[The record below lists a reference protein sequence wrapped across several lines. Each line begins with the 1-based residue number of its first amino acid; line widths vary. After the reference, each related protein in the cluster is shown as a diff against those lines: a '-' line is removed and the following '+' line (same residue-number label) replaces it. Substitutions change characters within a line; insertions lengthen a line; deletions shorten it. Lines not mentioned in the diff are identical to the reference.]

1 MNARDEESSSR
12 ELKIAAAIDDRTPLD
27 WENELARD
35 PTLAGLMS
43 GLRNV
48 EKIASAHAKIT
59 EELVDDFSGF
69 IGTVLLH
76 YRIVEW
82 IGSGSMGAV
91 FRAQD
96 EHLPR
101 QVAIKVVL
109 KESLADRTLGEILLR
124 EARIACSINHPNI
137 ATVLDVGENERCVFF
152 VMEFVQGRTLA
163 GLIEEH
169 PLPASVAVEYGIQIA
184 SAIQAAHD
192 AGVVHR
198 DLKSSNVCVTKGG
211 LVKVLDFGIA
221 VKASP
226 SILVDTTAAES
237 TYGPAGMTAGTIAY
251 MAPEMLRG
259 QPADKRSDIWALGVT
274 LQEILTGTRPFSGE
288 TRTEVE
294 RAILREDPAPLP
306 ASIPKPL
313 RSVIARCLKK
323 DPTHRYQHAAE
334 VRAALE
340 PIRDSPAAP
349 AARPRPWI
357 VALGLGAAA
366 IIAGLILWPPSSRP
380 PLSPHSILVFPSRNE
395 SGVAEQQFLADG
407 LTDQLINTFARLSH
421 VSVKS
426 RTTSYAVAKESKP
439 LPRLAQEHGFD
450 MMLESSV
457 TRTAD
462 RVRVNVQLV
471 DARSDRQIWAESY
484 ERPLRE
490 ILTLD
495 REIARGVTGSLKMR
509 LTDAEQAGLA
519 PAPPVDFPVYQAYV
533 LGRSLKAERRYAR
546 AIESYSRATRLD
558 STFAP
563 AYAGLADCYTEMA
576 YYRELAPA
584 EALSRAA
591 AAATR
596 ALRIDSTQGTAHLAL
611 AYVHGFQMDWKG
623 AKAELDLARED
634 EPGSPEVWYGL
645 ADYLGAHGRAGEEV
659 AAMERAVDLDPLSIR
674 YTNELGLAYLN
685 AGRVADAAAQF
696 RRVEKDGRSDEARRA
711 HAYAARCLA
720 LQGKSEEAIE
730 SLRPAAGSRATPY
743 EEEELA
749 YALSS
754 AGKKSEALRVLARLA
769 SMGRGIASP
778 LAIAAAQLAAGERE
792 PAFATLS
799 RAAADRDPRLIW
811 LGVDQ
816 RFDSIRGD
824 PRYAALMRSMGLEP
838 AA

>member
-1 MNARDEESSSR
+1 MNARDEESSRR
-12 ELKIAAAIDDRTPLD
+12 ELRIAAAIDDRTPLD
-27 WENELARD
+27 WENELAAD
-35 PTLAGLMS
+35 PSLAGLMS

-109 KESLADRTLGEILLR
+109 KKSLADRTLGEILLR

-152 VMEFVQGRTLA
+152 VMEFVQGKTLA

-169 PLPASVAVEYGIQIA
+169 PLPVSVAVEYGIQIA
-184 SAIQAAHD
+184 AAIQAAHD

-198 DLKSSNVCVTKGG
+198 DLKSANICVTKGG

-226 SILVDTTAAES
+226 SAVDGTTAGES

-259 QPADKRSDIWALGVT
+259 QPADERSDIWALGVT

-294 RAILREDPAPLP
+294 RAILRHDPAPLP

-313 RSVIARCLKK
+313 RKVIARCLKK

-340 PIRDSPAAP
+340 VDPVPP
-349 AARPRPWI
+349 PPQPRPWI
-357 VALGLGAAA
+357 AALGLAAVVA
-366 IIAGLILWPPSSRP
+366 MAWIIIGHPQAPWSPAPV
-380 PLSPHSILVFPSRNE
+380 SPHSILVFPSRNE

-407 LTDQLINTFARLSH
+407 LTDQLINTFARLSR

-490 ILTLD
+490 VLTLD
-495 REIARGVTGSLKMR
+495 REIARGVAGSLKMH

-519 PAPPVDFPVYQAYV
+519 PAPPVDYPVYQAYV

-596 ALRIDSTQGTAHLAL
+596 ALQIDSTQGMAHLAL

-645 ADYLGAHGRAGEEV
+645 ADYLGAHGLAREEV
-659 AAMERAVDLDPLSIR
+659 EAMERAVDLDPLSIR
-674 YTNELGLAYLN
+674 YANELGLAYLN

-720 LQGKSEEAIE
+720 LQGKSDAAIE
-730 SLRPAAGSRATPY
+730 SLRPPAGSQATPY

-749 YALSS
+749 YALAR
-754 AGKKSEALRVLARLA
+754 AGKKSEALRVASRLA

-799 RAAADRDPRLIW
+799 RASADRDPRLIW

-824 PRYAALMRSMGLEP
+824 PRYTALMRSMGLGP